1 MVQHKKS
8 TEIPWNFCNLNI
20 CMKIKKLIH
29 STQPPQKI
37 AFHNFLEPK
46 CIIKF
51 LISINTILF
60 CQIKNN

>member
-1 MVQHKKS
+1 MVQHKKG

-20 CMKIKKLIH
+20 CYENQKINTLN
-29 STQPPQKI
+29 SAPQKI